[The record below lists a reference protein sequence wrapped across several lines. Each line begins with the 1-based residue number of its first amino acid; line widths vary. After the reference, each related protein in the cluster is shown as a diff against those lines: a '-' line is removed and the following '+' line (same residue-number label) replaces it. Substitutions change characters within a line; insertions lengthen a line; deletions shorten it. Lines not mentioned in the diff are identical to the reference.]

1 MIMAQ
6 QAHAVLISASG
17 HETAVTTGRK
27 CEFLQVTDF
36 RYHITRGG
44 NDSTRWGLLL
54 VTAHCSHSLDA
65 SRLVVEFC
73 SVLLYYHESTFL
85 ILLHII
91 LRRERLRF
99 GLQRRIPPTS
109 FTVHLQAVRLIV
121 GTSTDAARQFSPKF
135 PSPE

>member
-1 MIMAQ
+1 MTARAGAFFLSPPI
-6 QAHAVLISASG
+6 AHILLMLHVWLSNFVLSCCI
-17 HETAVTTGRK
+17 
-27 CEFLQVTDF
+27 
-36 RYHITRGG
+36 IT
-44 NDSTRWGLLL
+44 SPP
-54 VTAHCSHSLDA
+54 
-65 SRLVVEFC
+65 
-73 SVLLYYHESTFL
+73 FL

-121 GTSTDAARQFSPKF
+121 GTSTGAARQFSPKF